1 MESTKRN
8 AVCTTTGTDEGP
20 RFVYNE
26 NGEQGT
32 AEFDVPQ
39 ADVSGGFVLKHH
51 YLVNSEGQSI
61 DENGNVAIIN
71 SAGHPVY
78 IDSSG
83 KQDLFVT
90 DLDITG
96 AKDGKLYGILMAYEF
111 SGSLYPIQGSVV
123 YIRTVTSGVEDVATD
138 EASLLKRQG
147 NRLVAS
153 GNALIEVYNTSGML
167 VCTAEGEFD
176 LTTLGSGLY
185 IARANGATLKLI
197 L

>member
-1 MESTKRN
+1 MGQQLTQEQFEGTTVSVYRVADTADKIQVVAGIRLVKGYCAYPVYACLTSTE
-8 AVCTTTGTDEGP
+8 V
-20 RFVYNE
+20 
-26 NGEQGT
+26 
-32 AEFDVPQ
+32 
-39 ADVSGGFVLKHH
+39 
-51 YLVNSEGQSI
+51 

-147 NRLVAS
+147 NILVAS

-167 VCTAEGEFD
+167 VGTAEGEFD

-185 IARANGATLKLI
+185 IARANGFSLKIKL
-197 L
+197 